1 MDVKNMNPLVVIAL
15 FMFTFGIFPIYWYYK
30 TKVELNNK
38 GAQIPT
44 FWYII
49 IPIVN
54 IYWMYKFMEGFIKA
68 TKSDANPVLYFIGM
82 FVPLVNLYMVYTIQT
97 GMNKL

>member
-1 MDVKNMNPLVVIAL
+1 MDVKNMNPLVVLVL
-15 FMFTFGIFPIYWYYK
+15 FMITFGIFPIYWYYK
-30 TKVELNNK
+30 SKVELNSR

-54 IYWMYKFMEGFIKA
+54 IYWIYKFMEGFIKV
-68 TKSDANPVLYFIGM
+68 TKSSASPIMYFIGM
-82 FVPLVNLYMVYTIQT
+82 CIPLVNFYMIYLIQT